1 MLDIQELQE
10 KFGQAMTLARSIHE
24 KAAEEKRAVT
34 AEDKVRETEQAIAD
48 GATEIDMVINIGA
61 LKEKNDSL
69 VEGEIA
75 SVVRAVHSR
84 GVLCKVII
92 EAGLL
97 TDDEKVRVCRLAK
110 KAGADFVKTS
120 TGFTS
125 GGAKIE
131 DVALMRQTV
140 GPDMGVKAS
149 GGIRTLN
156 SAREMIQAGANRIGT
171 STSVEIMTEA
181 KENNK

>member
-1 MLDIQELQE
+1 
-10 KFGQAMTLARSIHE
+10 
-24 KAAEEKRAVT
+24 
-34 AEDKVRETEQAIAD
+34 
-48 GATEIDMVINIGA
+48 MVINIGA

-69 VEGEIA
+69 VEAEIA
-75 SVVRAVHSR
+75 NVVRAVHSR

-97 TDDEKVRVCRLAK
+97 TDDEKVRVCQLAK

-125 GGAKIE
+125 GGATVE
-131 DVALMRQTV
+131 DVNLMRQTV

-149 GGIRTLN
+149 GGIRTLK
-156 SAREMIQAGANRIGT
+156 SARAMIQAGANRIGT
-171 STSVEIMTEA
+171 STSVGIIAEA
-181 KENNK
+181 RNNDNKTIALP